1 MRPDSLFR
9 CLLAAGL
16 LAGCVESIPAQ
27 QTLPLDSLFLAHR
40 LPMSFAGDSAS
51 GPGWNFLVEQ
61 AATAQFVMV
70 GESHYV
76 REIPLFTS
84 QLFRALHGRSGF
96 QYLALEDGPWAIGM
110 LMAAGVRGDA
120 DATFAMA
127 TRYRNALQFFDDQD
141 VDLIVTAGRT
151 STSRGAPVWGLDQTW
166 GTLHIL
172 ERLRQLVPAGA
183 RAATVERLID
193 RARAV
198 EAYRPEEDK
207 PRFITDSLKAADLV
221 ELRRAAGGVSA
232 EADRLLDMLQT
243 SFEIYSSRT
252 DGPAIYRSNERRE
265 RYMKARFVEE
275 YDAARAPGDSLPR
288 VLLKL
293 GQWHAIRGVLNWGSI
308 QSLGTFVSEF
318 AHGHRMESLHIWT
331 GLVDEPGRYWTL
343 SDTPDYVSLAKAGS
357 TDRWW
362 VVDLRPIRPFA
373 AGGKVAGM
381 NEEMRKVI
389 FGFDLAL
396 LIGNGNRATYERL
409 IATAHR

>member
-1 MRPDSLFR
+1 MKRDFAVP
-9 CLLAAGL
+9 CLLVAGIL
-16 LAGCVESIPAQ
+16 SACAEPIPAQ
-27 QTLPLDSLFLAHR
+27 QGLPLDSLFVAHR
-40 LPMSFAGDSAS
+40 RPASFAGDSAS
-51 GPGWNFLVEQ
+51 GPGWDFLVEQ

-84 QLFRALHGRSGF
+84 QLFRALHDRAGF
-96 QYLALEDGPWAIGM
+96 QYLALEDGPWATGM
-110 LMAAGVRGDA
+110 LMGAGVRGDR

-127 TRYRNALQFFDDQD
+127 TRYRNALQFFNDQD

-151 STSRGAPVWGLDQTW
+151 STSTGAPVWGLDQTW
-166 GTLHIL
+166 GALHVL
-172 ERLRQLVPAGA
+172 ERLGQLVPAGE
-183 RAATVERLID
+183 RAAAVGRLVD
-193 RARAV
+193 RARVV

-207 PRFITDSLKAADLV
+207 PRFLTDSLTSSDLV
-221 ELRRAAGGVSA
+221 ALRGAAGGISP

-252 DGPAIYRSNERRE
+252 DGPAIYRSNDRRE
-265 RYMKARFVEE
+265 RYMKARFVDE
-275 YDAARAPGDSLPR
+275 YEAARVRGDSLPR
-288 VLLKL
+288 VLLKF
-293 GQWHAIRGVLNWGSI
+293 GQWHAIRGVLNWGSV

-343 SDTPDYVSLAKAGS
+343 SDSPDYVSLAKAGS

-362 VVDLRPIRPFA
+362 IIDLRPIRPLVA
-373 AGGKVAGM
+373 AGKVTGM
-381 NEEMRKVI
+381 NEEMRKVV

-396 LIGNGNRATYERL
+396 LIGNGNRATYDHL
-409 IATAHR
+409 IESARR